1 MPISAALSRS
11 RMLAAVV
18 ARNPSWQYT
27 RLGLDG
33 SITCL
38 FGSRSSSGREIAPGR
53 WPLNHSARLSDV
65 DKLDRR
71 IGLKH
76 LSNVLAPLDRDAG
89 KLQALLAPL
98 IFVRETISEDVPKTH
113 SRQAVVGFP
122 SAVCILRNQNQ
133 LLRRIDDDCSPTREV
148 PHQANLDR
156 SSNMNVRKLL
166 RGSRIEQKST
176 VTPFPRQL
184 SSRYHL
190 KYRRQWDALLSAM
203 AQSTAILDHRS
214 RSKRST
220 LGRSTSLS

>member
-1 MPISAALSRS
+1 MASQPFGAA
-11 RMLAAVV
+11 
-18 ARNPSWQYT
+18 
-27 RLGLDG
+27 
-33 SITCL
+33 
-38 FGSRSSSGREIAPGR
+38 
-53 WPLNHSARLSDV
+53 SDV

-89 KLQALLAPL
+89 KLQALPAPL

-184 SSRYHL
+184 SSRYHFEVP
-190 KYRRQWDALLSAM
+190 SAM
-203 AQSTAILDHRS
+203 GCSPIGNGAIDRHS
-214 RSKRST
+214 RS
-220 LGRSTSLS
+220 SLSKQTLHLAAFHF